1 MRQRRWSSLAL
12 LLTWGEGHSWAGG
25 PSAPGHIEFRSLC

>member
-1 MRQRRWSSLAL
+1 MGMAMNSCGAPLI
-12 LLTWGEGHSWAGG
+12 TWGEGHNWVGG